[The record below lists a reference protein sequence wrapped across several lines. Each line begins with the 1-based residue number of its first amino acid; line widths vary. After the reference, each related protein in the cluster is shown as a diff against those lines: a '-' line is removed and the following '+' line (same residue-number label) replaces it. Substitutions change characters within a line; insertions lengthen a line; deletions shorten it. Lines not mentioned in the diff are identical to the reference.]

1 MARPKKESEPRNV
14 RIVVYLTQSDADK
27 LKAESD
33 KTGKPVSDILRD
45 LVKEHIR

>member
-1 MARPKKESEPRNV
+1 MPKPK
-14 RIVVYLTQSDADK
+14 QAA
-27 LKAESD
+27 LKKWALGQIKSAIKSD